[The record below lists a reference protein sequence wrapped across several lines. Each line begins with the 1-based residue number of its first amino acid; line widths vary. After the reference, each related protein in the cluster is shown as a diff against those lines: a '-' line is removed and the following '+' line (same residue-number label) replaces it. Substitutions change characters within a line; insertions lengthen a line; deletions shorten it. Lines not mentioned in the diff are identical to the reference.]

1 MEIGNG
7 KRVKLETSDPVM
19 VSLSALTKVT
29 DAKERA
35 LNSVLAG
42 GEGAAAT
49 ADNSLNNL
57 DLEFWI
63 PNASAMLG
71 KVYSDYQIL

>member
-1 MEIGNG
+1 M
-7 KRVKLETSDPVM
+7 KLETSDPVM

-42 GEGAAAT
+42 RGEAAAP

-57 DLEFWI
+57 DLDFWI

-71 KVYSDYQIL
+71 KAYSYYQIV